1 MLADFSVTRDIAVIG
16 RRLRFLFLIFVKS
29 AQWLCTH
36 TWILPSLYV
45 TLNLLFEKK
54 IHNWPH
60 GFMSS
65 VTDENNFHKFDD
77 LFQGPIISTIFL
89 LYFQFSVN

>member
-1 MLADFSVTRDIAVIG
+1 MYTHMDFA
-16 RRLRFLFLIFVKS
+16 F
-29 AQWLCTH
+29 
-36 TWILPSLYV
+36 LYV
-45 TLNLLFEKK
+45 ILNLLFEKK

-89 LYFQFSVN
+89 LYFQFSVNWVLKSHSLAEKPSIQFYR